1 MVETFSSLSTWT
13 CTISI
18 LRTVGERSAFKHYDK
33 TKEKYVF
40 QTFFSCITCRTSFD
54 LCMSHVGYD
63 ITLCCQLYHHFFG
76 AHPSDYW
83 SFWGVKY
90 N

>member
-1 MVETFSSLSTWT
+1 MVETFSSLSTWA

-18 LRTVGERSAFKHYDK
+18 SRTIGECNASRYYDK

-40 QTFFSCITCRTSFD
+40 QTFVSCVTCQTSFD
-54 LCMSHVGYD
+54 LCMSHVGYNS
-63 ITLCCQLYHHFFG
+63 TLCFQLYHHFLG
-76 AHPSDYW
+76 AYPSDYW

-90 N
+90 K